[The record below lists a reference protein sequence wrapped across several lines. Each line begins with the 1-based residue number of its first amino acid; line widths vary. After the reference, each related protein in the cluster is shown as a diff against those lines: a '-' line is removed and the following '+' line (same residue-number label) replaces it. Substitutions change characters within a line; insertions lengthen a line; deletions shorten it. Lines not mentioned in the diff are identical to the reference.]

1 MKPNDHTRSFVSI
14 ALFAILVGVFAAG
27 CAPTQ
32 ALDGPDESRL
42 VLDRLNERRDSI
54 QTAVYRVRWKAV
66 GTEPHAEF
74 ILEIAYKAPEQF
86 RIVATGPFGLPAFT
100 AVVLGDDF
108 TFVNHRDGRFI
119 TDDIAHL
126 IEYEFPVAE
135 FFEGPWRDLFAGG
148 WGGSHEVEALERREQ
163 SNQFIAR
170 SSDTDWELSWN
181 RGRRGPSKMTARVD
195 GEDGELRA
203 DVWFDDHSS
212 KKVPFWKIDRLVLK
226 GMDGKGEHRWN
237 VIKQDYNLAV
247 PDRFFLPLSPP
258 PEWERPR
265 N

>member
-1 MKPNDHTRSFVSI
+1 MKPAIYTRVVFRVAVMATLAGACVS
-14 ALFAILVGVFAAG
+14 G
-27 CAPTQ
+27 CSSTQ
-32 ALDGPDESRL
+32 SLDGVDEARL

-54 QTAVYRVRWKAV
+54 QSAIYRVRWKAV
-66 GTEPHAEF
+66 GTEPHSEF

-100 AVVLGDDF
+100 AVVIGDDF
-108 TFVNHRDGRFI
+108 TFINHRDGRFI

-148 WGGSHEVEALERREQ
+148 WGGSHDVEALVHREG
-163 SNQFIAR
+163 SNQFSAR
-170 SSDTDWELSWN
+170 SSDTDWDVNWN
-181 RGRRGPSKMTARVD
+181 RGKLGPSKLTARVEGTD
-195 GEDGELRA
+195 GDLTAE
-203 DVWFDDHSS
+203 VWFNGYSP

-226 GMDGKGEHRWN
+226 GMEGKGEHRWGI
-237 VIKQDYNLAV
+237 IKQDYNQSV

>member
-1 MKPNDHTRSFVSI
+1 VKATPHRLPISRLGSLMLL
-14 ALFAILVGVFAAG
+14 AGLCAAG
-27 CAPTQ
+27 CAGGH
-32 ALDGPDESRL
+32 ALTGEEESKI

-54 QTAVYRVRWKAV
+54 QSAVYRVRWRAV

-74 ILEIAYKAPEQF
+74 ILEIAYKAPGRF

-119 TDDIAHL
+119 TDDIANL

-148 WGGSHEVEALERREQ
+148 WGGSHEVETLFRREGSTHFSAN
-163 SNQFIAR
+163 SNNTEWAL
-170 SSDTDWELSWN
+170 DWN
-181 RGRRGPSKMTARVD
+181 RGHKAPSRLSARVD
-195 GEDGELRA
+195 GGAGNLRA
-203 DVWFDDHSS
+203 DVWFGGYSPH
-212 KKVPFWKIDRLVLK
+212 KPPFWRLDRLVLRTK
-226 GMDGKGEHRWN
+226 EGQGEHRWKI
-237 VIKQDYNLAV
+237 IKQDYNIPV
-247 PDRFFLPLSPP
+247 PDRFFSPLHAP

-265 N
+265 K